1 MLHTGR
7 HQLDEIPFTA
17 THIHTDP
24 FSEEAL
30 RNALSKRTF
39 DLTIAACGR
48 LRRIAQNLVGRPSE

>member
-24 FSEEAL
+24 FSEH
-30 RNALSKRTF
+30 ALSKRTF

-48 LRRIAQNLVGRPSE
+48 LRRIAQNLVGRPGE